1 MVSPSR
7 PKIAF
12 ESHYV
17 GDIRAI
23 NAEVL
28 DAYQLKSLDAF
39 IDVNLAGSSG
49 ARGGLQMYFEKRE
62 DGKIFIKWAPREE
75 SIDPSIAAYAK
86 QKNADDDRRR
96 QPEYELQTAICSC
109 QSPESCRLID
119 TLLREQMGQTN
130 VSGGRPNRFLGRA
143 A

>member
-39 IDVNLAGSSG
+39 IDVDLAGTTG
-49 ARGGLQMYFEKRE
+49 ERGGLQMYFEKSA
-62 DGKIFIKWAPREE
+62 DGKIWIKWHPHEE
-75 SIDPSIAAYAK
+75 DPDPSVAAFTK
-86 QKNADDDRRR
+86 KPNADDDRRR
-96 QPEYELQTAICSC
+96 QPEYDLQTAS
-109 QSPESCRLID
+109 RA
-119 TLLREQMGQTN
+119 TLTSRT
-130 VSGGRPNRFLGRA
+130 A
-143 A
+143 

>member
-1 MVSPSR
+1 MIVGCSFAIDGVTAEVHLVSPSR

-49 ARGGLQMYFEKRE
+49 ARGGLQMYFYKRE

-75 SIDPSIAAYAK
+75 NIDPSIAAYA
-86 QKNADDDRRR
+86 QKSNADDDRRR
-96 QPEYELQTAICSC
+96 QPEYDLQTSC
-109 QSPESCRLID
+109 IHASP
-119 TLLREQMGQTN
+119 
-130 VSGGRPNRFLGRA
+130 
-143 A
+143 

>member
-1 MVSPSR
+1 MLIADGVTAEVHLVSPSR

-39 IDVNLAGSSG
+39 IDVDLAGTGG
-49 ARGGLQMYFEKRE
+49 ARGGGLQMYFEKRQ
-62 DGKIFIKWAPREE
+62 DGKIFVKFRPAQEN
-75 SIDPSIAAYAK
+75 SDPSIAAYDKKPNGA
-86 QKNADDDRRR
+86 DDRRR
-96 QPEYELQTAICSC
+96 QPEYELFVTASDVKVK
-109 QSPESCRLID
+109 CRNNL
-119 TLLREQMGQTN
+119 
-130 VSGGRPNRFLGRA
+130 SA
-143 A
+143 